1 MVKETNE
8 MKVLRAFV
16 EEFSPLHEG
25 ETKDM
30 SYNDLFEVVADIV
43 DSHYNYGDEDN
54 EIDKENIT

>member
-16 EEFSPLHEG
+16 EEFSPLYEG

-43 DSHYNYGDEDN
+43 DSHYDDEDN
-54 EIDKENIT
+54 EIDKENII

>member
-43 DSHYNYGDEDN
+43 DSHYNYDDEDN
-54 EIDKENIT
+54 E

>member
-8 MKVLRAFV
+8 IKVLRAFV
-16 EEFSPLHEG
+16 EEFSPLHKD

-43 DSHYNYGDEDN
+43 DSHYDDEDN

>member
-1 MVKETNE
+1 MDFVTNE

-25 ETKDM
+25 ETKGM

-43 DSHYNYGDEDN
+43 DSHYDDEDN

>member
-25 ETKDM
+25 ETKYM

-43 DSHYNYGDEDN
+43 DSHYDDEDN
-54 EIDKENIT
+54 EIDKENII

>member
-8 MKVLRAFV
+8 IIVLRAFV
-16 EEFSPLHEG
+16 EEFSPLHQG

-43 DSHYNYGDEDN
+43 DSHYDDEDN
-54 EIDKENIT
+54 EIDKENII